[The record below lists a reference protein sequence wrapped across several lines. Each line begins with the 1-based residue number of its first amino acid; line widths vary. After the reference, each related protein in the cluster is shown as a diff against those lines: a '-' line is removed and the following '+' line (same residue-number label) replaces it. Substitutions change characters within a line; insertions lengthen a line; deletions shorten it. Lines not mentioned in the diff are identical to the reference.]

1 MLIWFFYR
9 LSKRGKQYRNFSSIP
24 SAIMASI
31 MNSKKLSQTVQRL
44 QAKKIYLM
52 DQLYNSVIIIL
63 LDNQLISLIKNT
75 QELNDAKFDV
85 VVIL

>member
-1 MLIWFFYR
+1 
-9 LSKRGKQYRNFSSIP
+9 
-24 SAIMASI
+24 MASI

-52 DQLYNSVIIIL
+52 DQLYNSVIIIQL
-63 LDNQLISLIKNT
+63 YNQLISLIKNT
-75 QELNDAKFDV
+75 QELYDAKFDS

>member
-1 MLIWFFYR
+1 
-9 LSKRGKQYRNFSSIP
+9 
-24 SAIMASI
+24 

-75 QELNDAKFDV
+75 QELNDAKFDG

>member
-1 MLIWFFYR
+1 
-9 LSKRGKQYRNFSSIP
+9 
-24 SAIMASI
+24 MASI